1 MHCRS
6 HMALALQPLNSS
18 STLLHPPFAGPNT
31 RAAIIRA
38 GLDDMR
44 RLAKA
49 LYPTVR

>member
-6 HMALALQPLNSS
+6 CTQ
-18 STLLHPPFAGPNT
+18 STLLDRPFAGPNT